1 MSPSTASNRAEPTDG
16 DEPDP
21 RLLWRWAAKATRPWA
36 GWVFIGVGALL
47 VLLGYLGVSREA
59 IVEKQIPFLISGGIG
74 GVLLC
79 VVGAY
84 FLGTEEL
91 RKDSGR
97 LDRLEQMVAELHAAL
112 LSRPDAPAAPA
123 TPAAGTNGHH
133 AAPVA
138 LVAVEGGETYHREG
152 CAMAHGK
159 DVRSVAAADV
169 AALGL
174 TPCPLCEPAPTA
186 ASV

>member
-1 MSPSTASNRAEPTDG
+1 MTEHD
-16 DEPDP
+16 DDPDP
-21 RLLWRWAAKATRPWA
+21 RLLWRWAGKATRPWV

-59 IVEKQIPFLISGGIG
+59 VVEKQIPYLVSGGIG

-97 LDRLEQMVAELHAAL
+97 LDRLESMVQQLHEAL
-112 LSRPDAPAAPA
+112 LVQRDDAPER
-123 TPAAGTNGHH
+123 PAAAAATTNGHD
-133 AAPVA
+133 PD
-138 LVAVEGGETYHREG
+138 LVAVVGGETFHRAG
-152 CAMAHGK
+152 CAMAGGK
-159 DVRSVAAADV
+159 QVEPVTAGSATSR
-169 AALGL
+169 GL
-174 TPCPLCEPAPTA
+174 QPCPLCEPVGA
-186 ASV
+186 